1 MPVRPEHSRRRIAG
15 WLAAAAAAFA
25 LAACAPVREKPPA
38 PVTAPQITE
47 DQLRTRA
54 QENLALGLHQYQLG
68 SFDDAAASLS
78 MSLEHGLLSKT
89 EQSRARK
96 TLAFIYCITDREPRC
111 RDEFRMA
118 LEIDPGFDLAP
129 AEAGHP
135 IWGPVYR
142 SVRTEMT
149 ATPAAPA
156 TAAAEKGPRS
166 VAEQFLDQGLAKY
179 DAGDF
184 EAALKLLQSAVKEGL
199 PAKAD
204 RIKALKHSSFSLCL
218 LHRYRSCRAE
228 FMKIFEIDPEFD
240 LTAAEAG
247 HPSWRRTYASA
258 KWRAHKAREEAAKDA
273 AKKK

>member
-184 EAALKLLQSAVKEGL
+184 EAALKLLQSAVNS
-199 PAKAD
+199 A
-204 RIKALKHSSFSLCL
+204 FSLCL

-228 FMKIFEIDPEFD
+228 FMKIFEVDPDFD